1 MINNKISKSVNNI
14 NMLTNTINNIGS
26 KKLPTL
32 SNLNKC
38 VKLIKEGEIK
48 QLRFLDSVKDT
59 ITKKDFLDFQNELT
73 ILIFILKKKK
83 YKNVEKF
90 P

>member
-1 MINNKISKSVNNI
+1 
-14 NMLTNTINNIGS
+14 MLTNTINNIGS

>member
-1 MINNKISKSVNNI
+1 
-14 NMLTNTINNIGS
+14 MLTNTINNIGS

-73 ILIFILKKKK
+73 ILIFI
-83 YKNVEKF
+83 
-90 P
+90 